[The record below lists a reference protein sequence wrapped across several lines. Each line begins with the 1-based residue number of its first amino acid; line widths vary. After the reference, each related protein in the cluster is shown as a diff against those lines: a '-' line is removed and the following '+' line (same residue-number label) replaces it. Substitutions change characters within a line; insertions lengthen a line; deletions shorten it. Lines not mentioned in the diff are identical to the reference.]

1 MIKKF
6 LRDTGRMFP
15 VTPEQVDAFEQRHRK
30 KEQIPELLSDP
41 IAILERGYIE
51 YKNIVYTLTPTQP
64 TQSQSMAARSGLNL
78 SADTLRKME
87 EDRQKAESED

>member
-6 LRDTGRMFP
+6 LRKTGRFFP

-30 KEQIPELLSDP
+30 KEQIPVLLSDP
-41 IAILERGYIE
+41 IAILERGYTE
-51 YKNIVYTLTPTQP
+51 YKKVAYTLTPTQS
-64 TQSQSMAARSGLNL
+64 TQSLGMAARSGLNL

-87 EDRQKAESED
+87 EDRQKADKED